1 MELSQTGLALLFAAA
16 LACGFFMGA
25 LYDAFAIL
33 PTLCGKVYSP
43 RLHRRLSG
51 IKRPPVG
58 GQKLRKFRRAALPA
72 ALFLHDLLMALTA
85 GVLTVLVIYRFN
97 DGQFRASVPIGF
109 FAGMLIYRSTLR
121 RLMSPVTE
129 LCGFAVGYALQ
140 CVAFC
145 FVAPSRALVG
155 RIKKLAATVIGR
167 VTERNAHKNSE
178 KEKGRILAAAKIC
191 GCLDPSPRKERR
203 EKVNGQKKNEQS
215 AHRPDRGSA
224 SALPDRFGDQYNAV

>member
-58 GQKLRKFRRAALPA
+58 GQKLGKFRRAALPA

-145 FVAPSRALVG
+145 LVARFDRTDQKACGDRDRSCDRA
-155 RIKKLAATVIGR
+155 
-167 VTERNAHKNSE
+167 
-178 KEKGRILAAAKIC
+178 KGSQKFRKRD
-191 GCLDPSPRKERR
+191 GKDPCRREDLRLPRPEPTKRKER
-203 EKVNGQKKNEQS
+203 ESKWKKGKRTICS
-215 AHRPDRGSA
+215 
-224 SALPDRFGDQYNAV
+224 